1 MNKTTSDTSKTWYL
15 CSLMY
20 LLSLVTYTI
29 AQCRGVSD
37 ATEKTLS
44 GYPTWPFTAD
54 SERFYILKAIWLPAD
69 SMGYT
74 LINEVIIS
82 AIVVCCIFLVVQYIN
97 YKNKNISTKSF
108 FKDWAIFA
116 WIYIGL
122 GLLVIYLNYM
132 RII

>member
-82 AIVVCCIFLVVQYIN
+82 DSIINKFQKIMTILNSITLGELFEKNNYTPFIYFCQY
-97 YKNKNISTKSF
+97 YC
-108 FKDWAIFA
+108 
-116 WIYIGL
+116 
-122 GLLVIYLNYM
+122 
-132 RII
+132 